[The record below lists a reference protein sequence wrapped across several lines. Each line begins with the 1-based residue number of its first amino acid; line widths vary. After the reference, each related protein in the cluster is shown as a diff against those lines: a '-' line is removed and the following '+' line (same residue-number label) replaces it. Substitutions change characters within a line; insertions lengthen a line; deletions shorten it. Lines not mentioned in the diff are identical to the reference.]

1 MTMVISSAVAS
12 ALASAGTSNNPL
24 IFWDALNSGGGTWST
39 STGTEVASATYA
51 GTGTTYDAWTATPN
65 GSNQAALMLDFGST
79 QSVEFV
85 AIAAHNLAD
94 VGASVKVD
102 SSPTGLG
109 GSWTPRSDTETPS
122 DNQAIAF
129 YFSSASARY
138 WRLWITNATGD
149 VSIAVAVFG
158 SPITM
163 AQRIYQGYTPPITQ
177 TSVDL
182 QSNVSEGGN
191 LVGSSVVRSG
201 SSASVN
207 FTHLDP
213 ATLRGATWK
222 AFQRHFNEGG
232 GFFWAWR
239 PTKYD
244 DLFYAWRMGK
254 TIMPTNSGP
263 QEYMSLAMEMRLY
276 DNP

>member
-1 MTMVISSAVAS
+1 MTMVITSPVAS
-12 ALASAGTSNNPL
+12 ALSSAGTSNNPL
-24 IFWDALNSGGGTWST
+24 IFWDALGGGSGTWFT
-39 STGTEVASATYA
+39 STGTEVNSAAYA

-65 GSNQAALMLDFGST
+65 GSNQAALRLDFGSA
-79 QSVEFV
+79 QDVEFA
-85 AIAAHNLAD
+85 AITAHNLSD
-94 VGASVKVD
+94 VGATVRID
-102 SSPTGLG
+102 SSPD
-109 GSWTPRSDTETPS
+109 GSIWTIRSDTDTPS
-122 DNQAIAF
+122 DNQAIGF
-129 YFSSASARY
+129 YFTSASARY
-138 WRLWITNATGD
+138 WRVWITNATDD

-163 AQRIYQGYTPPITQ
+163 EQRIYQGYAPPITE

-207 FTHLDP
+207 FTYLDP

-254 TIMPTNSGP
+254 TIMPANSGP
-263 QEYMSLAMEMRLY
+263 KDYMSLGMEMRLY